1 MLCSKSN
8 YHLAWVYSFPLIQAK
23 CICLMT
29 QAKPKARSTK
39 SLGPGH
45 RKEPAYK
52 SRRFHINVFLS
63 SFSLSQIWGQLS
75 FRKTITTLGAVDII
89 PSLPEDQPTV
99 IYLEPF
105 YDWSYWYWHQ
115 VLWYWYCV
123 ILSAVLRIPRRKEL
137 VRSKNRR
144 KNMCLSKRKLQ
155 WKLITD
161 QKKIAV
167 STLYL
172 FFSAV
177 IRGE

>member
-1 MLCSKSN
+1 MLCPKSN
-8 YHLAWVYSFPLIQAK
+8 YLLAWVYSFPLIQAK

-99 IYLEPF
+99 IYLELF
-105 YDWSYWYWHQ
+105 YDGLYWYWHQ

-123 ILSAVLRIPRRKEL
+123 ILSAVLRIPRRREP
-137 VRSKNRR
+137 VRNQNRR

-155 WKLITD
+155 WRLIIERKKLQWALCI
-161 QKKIAV
+161 
-167 STLYL
+167 Y

-177 IRGE
+177 IWGE